1 MTNRQGV
8 TVDSF
13 IRRIYFGD
21 DVEFECNG
29 RMFTILGWAD
39 GGPSVAEQKTL
50 ENEAQFSDGKDLVMN
65 YVIDGKTL
73 IERFHEIRFL

>member
-1 MTNRQGV
+1 
-8 TVDSF
+8 
-13 IRRIYFGD
+13 
-21 DVEFECNG
+21 
-29 RMFTILGWAD
+29 MFTILGWTD

-73 IERFHEIRFL
+73 IERFHAIRFL